1 MAEQSRF
8 CPTCGAAVAIET
20 PLSDPT
26 SLPGYPETPT
36 VELAG
41 FWRRVGA
48 YVIDFAF
55 IWLTISALQ
64 FAVRIAQTA
73 AYWAIP
79 GSIGGIVNLI
89 ATLLSTLL
97 FLAIFLGYYPY
108 FWSTSGQTLGK
119 KALGLRVV
127 RTGGYK
133 LGLGRAILRLVGYWL
148 STLAL
153 GLGFIW
159 IVFDR
164 RRQGWHDKIADT
176 QVVRA
181 HGGSPEAVIA
191 GSVPQPVGEQ
201 QTPTALSRFLSRF
214 GIGIVAGAPVALII
228 ISLVIW
234 LATGFYQVGPGEQAV
249 PRLFGVVQD
258 PVIYPGLQWW
268 WPGPVGQ
275 TDQVLVTQTRRMEL
289 GFISSQTGAVAPR
302 GAKAL
307 MVTGDLNIVDV
318 QMVVQYNIKDLNA
331 FLFNVD
337 DPEDA
342 PRRIAAGRPDGRT
355 LKDAAEAALR
365 LVVGQYS
372 LDGVLVRDREAVEV
386 ATKLRLQEI
395 LDSYGTGINV
405 VSVQLLDVRP
415 PEEVR
420 DAYDDVLRA
429 RQDRDARINQARDYE
444 ADLIPRAMGDAQLRP
459 PGLYK

>member
-1 MAEQSRF
+1 M
-8 CPTCGAAVAIET
+8 
-20 PLSDPT
+20 
-26 SLPGYPETPT
+26 
-36 VELAG
+36 
-41 FWRRVGA
+41 
-48 YVIDFAF
+48 
-55 IWLTISALQ
+55 
-64 FAVRIAQTA
+64 
-73 AYWAIP
+73 
-79 GSIGGIVNLI
+79 
-89 ATLLSTLL
+89 
-97 FLAIFLGYYPY
+97 
-108 FWSTSGQTLGK
+108 
-119 KALGLRVV
+119 
-127 RTGGYK
+127 
-133 LGLGRAILRLVGYWL
+133 
-148 STLAL
+148 
-153 GLGFIW
+153 
-159 IVFDR
+159 
-164 RRQGWHDKIADT
+164 
-176 QVVRA
+176 
-181 HGGSPEAVIA
+181 
-191 GSVPQPVGEQ
+191 
-201 QTPTALSRFLSRF
+201 
-214 GIGIVAGAPVALII
+214 
-228 ISLVIW
+228 
-234 LATGFYQVGPGEQAV
+234 
-249 PRLFGVVQD
+249 
-258 PVIYPGLQWW
+258 
-268 WPGPVGQ
+268 GQ